1 MGGLAWQAHY
11 ENGPPLRAPS
21 TALSLSSSSRCC
33 GPPPL
38 PAAMDPASLPPFL
51 PSFLPCLLRVWPR
64 TLQNLWP
71 AFHHR
76 NNNNSRK
83 SVRNPSGMQQHWE
96 CWMRRSGCTC
106 WLAAGSRGGGGGGGG
121 AVDHHHQLGGGGVGV
136 GLVRFQA
143 EGLLRLAQ

>member
-33 GPPPL
+33 GPPP
-38 PAAMDPASLPPFL
+38 PFACSHGPCLPPSL
-51 PSFLPCLLRVWPR
+51 PSFLPSLLAAGVASDSSES
-64 TLQNLWP
+64 L

-106 WLAAGSRGGGGGGGG
+106 WLAAGSRGGG